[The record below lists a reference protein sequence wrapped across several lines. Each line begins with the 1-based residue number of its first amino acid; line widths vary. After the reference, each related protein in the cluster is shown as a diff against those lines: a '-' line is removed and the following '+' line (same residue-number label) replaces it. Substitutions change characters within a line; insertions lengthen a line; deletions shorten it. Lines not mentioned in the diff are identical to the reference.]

1 MFCVFAN
8 VPLGTV
14 SRFTY
19 LYCPKFTVPM
29 KCSGL
34 EQGTRPCEGCGP
46 QAVQDWVIPTP
57 PKYALQSHDV
67 GGARDRGEA
76 GEEEKWTH
84 SFLEW
89 AETHEQSLGFGSVQ
103 GPLLASVAREKR
115 GKKGTPSFPDIPG
128 RTSYHGPLC
137 VPVRLCSDLFMVC
150 VCGVFLVTLRLY

>member
-1 MFCVFAN
+1 MFCVFAI

-57 PKYALQSHDV
+57 LNILYSPMMW
-67 GGARDRGEA
+67 
-76 GEEEKWTH
+76 EEPGTEGK
-84 SFLEW
+84 LERRKSGHIPSW
-89 AETHEQSLGFGSVQ
+89 NGQKHTSRVWGLVLPQ

-137 VPVRLCSDLFMVC
+137 VPVRLCPDLFMVC
-150 VCGVFLVTLRLY
+150 VWGVFLVTLRLY

>member
-1 MFCVFAN
+1 MFCIFAN

-89 AETHEQSLGFGSVQ
+89 AETYEQSLGFGSAPGSTTGQ
-103 GPLLASVAREKR
+103 RCSGEEGEEGDSI
-115 GKKGTPSFPDIPG
+115 FPRHSRKDQL
-128 RTSYHGPLC
+128 SWA
-137 VPVRLCSDLFMVC
+137 
-150 VCGVFLVTLRLY
+150 TLRPRASLF